1 MKNNPFKLITI
12 FLIGFILIIF
22 FHPFELS
29 DEENSAYNI
38 ITVLYV
44 IMSVYGFI
52 IFIRK
57 DLFVFEPIIV
67 IYAMYMGIFV
77 YQPIV
82 DIIHKSYRLIGVNV
96 LPGCLAGSLIVA
108 VSFGFLLLGYYQPI
122 HSTKGFYKLSH
133 SNHINR
139 DTALHRN
146 TSSLLRTAYI
156 IWGVSWLIYSIS
168 WVSARGASLSYLLT
182 MGMQGEVNEAQ
193 RAQTS
198 LGFLFN
204 FGSCMIASY
213 MYIFIYEKKKTLKIV
228 AFALTFLAYMFAGYR
243 FIIIQLTSTII
254 IYIFAKK
261 MKNPKT
267 TLIGILAFIALL
279 FASIV
284 EFIRGG
290 LRTGAGVNTEGY
302 SISENILSPFESNFT
317 LYKVFYR
324 FTEVF
329 PEYHPFTWGNTMIW
343 ETIYFIIPRAI
354 WPEKPKT
361 ELFDRMAEAFGPQIL
376 TTGTALNNI
385 AEYYYEF
392 GAIGC
397 IFFMYLFGYIFGRGR
412 KLFLKRNAND
422 HDLILF
428 SMLFSLAF
436 SCVNAGYMPMNFYMV
451 IMTLFP
457 VLFMKKKY
465 RI

>member
-22 FHPFELS
+22 FRPPELS
-29 DEENSAYNI
+29 NEENASYNI
-38 ITVLYV
+38 ITTLYIV
-44 IMSVYGFI
+44 MSVYGFI
-52 IFIRK
+52 IFKRK
-57 DLFVFEPIIV
+57 DLFVFEPIVV

-77 YQPIV
+77 YQPII
-82 DIIHKSYRLIGVNV
+82 DIIHKSYYLVGINI
-96 LPGCLAGSLIVA
+96 LPGCFMGSLIVGI
-108 VSFGFLLLGYYQPI
+108 SFGFLLLGYYQPV
-122 HSTKGFYKLSH
+122 HSTSGFYKLSNN
-133 SNHINR
+133 NHINR
-139 DTALHRN
+139 NTALHRN
-146 TSSLLRTAYI
+146 TKNLLRTAYI

-182 MGMQGEVNEAQ
+182 MGMDGEVNQAQ
-193 RAQTS
+193 RAQTP

-213 MYIFIYEKKKTLKIV
+213 MYIFIYEKRAILKIIT
-228 AFALTFLAYMFAGYR
+228 FALTFLAYMFAGYR

-254 IYIFAKK
+254 IYIYAKK
-261 MKNPKT
+261 MKNPKA
-267 TLIGILAFIALL
+267 TLVGILAFIALL

-290 LRTGAGVNTEGY
+290 LRTGTGVNTEGY
-302 SISENILSPFESNFT
+302 NFSDNILSPFESNFT

-324 FTEVF
+324 FTEIF
-329 PEYHPFTWGNTMIW
+329 PEHHPFTWGNTMIW

-361 ELFDRMAEAFGPQIL
+361 ELFDRMSEAFGPQIL

-385 AEYYYEF
+385 SEYYYEF
-392 GAIGC
+392 GIIGC
-397 IFFMYLFGYIFGRGR
+397 IFFMYLFGYIFGRSR
-412 KLFLKRNAND
+412 KLFLKKNAND
-422 HDLILF
+422 HDLIFF
-428 SMLFSLAF
+428 SMLFSIAF
-436 SCVNAGYMPMNFYMV
+436 SCVNAGYMPMNFYMIV
-451 IMTLFP
+451 MTLIP